1 MRLSLFMFILLLA
14 IPAAHA
20 EDYIYAPENC
30 AFTMTFPSEPY
41 ISRHCNPLD
50 PKDCQRVTSYTK
62 VFDMN
67 TSVNFSVTCN
77 PLEEAMFERYTTPV
91 METALTAMASAKD
104 VNEYETGS
112 QQKDTIKQSVLM
124 GTGQTGN
131 SDMLYVS
138 QIWLSPTSLM
148 TLESELIGN
157 PTEEQEEH
165 FALILRSVQP
175 KKNGKPASGEDS
187 EGTDTDSEEA
197 SAE

>member
-1 MRLSLFMFILLLA
+1 MRLSLFLLILMLA

-91 METALTAMASAKD
+91 METALSAMASAKD

-112 QQKDTIKQSVLM
+112 QELDGIKQSVLM
-124 GTGQTGN
+124 GTGRTGS
-131 SDMLYVS
+131 SDKLYVS
-138 QIWLSPTSLM
+138 QIWISPNSLM
-148 TLESELIGN
+148 TLESELIGD
-157 PTEEQEEH
+157 PTEEQEDH
-165 FALILRSVQP
+165 FARILRSVQV
-175 KKNGKPASGEDS
+175 KGSGEAVNGDDS
-187 EGTDTDSEEA
+187 ENTDTGTEKA
-197 SAE
+197 PAE